1 MCINLIDVGLNE
13 LINVKCLKWKKKNKS
28 FLIWCYLDI
37 RRKEATNIHSALFD
51 YKSGLLIDFFLP
63 LVTGN

>member
-1 MCINLIDVGLNE
+1 MEKN
-13 LINVKCLKWKKKNKS
+13 NKS

-37 RRKEATNIHSALFD
+37 RRKEATNIHSVLFD

>member
-1 MCINLIDVGLNE
+1 ME
-13 LINVKCLKWKKKNKS
+13 KKKS

-37 RRKEATNIHSALFD
+37 RRKEATFIHSVLFD